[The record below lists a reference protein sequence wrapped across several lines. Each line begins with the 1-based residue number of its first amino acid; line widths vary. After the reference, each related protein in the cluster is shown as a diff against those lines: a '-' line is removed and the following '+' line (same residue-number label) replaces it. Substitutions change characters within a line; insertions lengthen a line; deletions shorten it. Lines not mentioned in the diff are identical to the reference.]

1 MLQTMRFPRFLAV
14 LAFALSATLAAQNL
28 SNISVDQLS
37 DAQIQQIV
45 NRGKA
50 QGLSE
55 ADAEAMASSMGLAP
69 EEAAKLRA
77 RIAKLGTSTKDVVEQ
92 TSKEPTVMT
101 QSVRIAEPKALGAK
115 NEVFGMDFF
124 KRADFK
130 PYTQGNEVVQAPASY
145 LIGPG
150 DELTVTVY
158 GTALVSKTLKVDARG
173 FIEFSGLWRLNVT
186 GMTFAQA
193 EDAVTKRLASNFNLA
208 SNQVHLALNFARS
221 ISVNVAGEVQKPGT
235 YTLPATN
242 SAFNFIA
249 AAGGPTE
256 AGSMRRVRVV
266 RGGKTVQTL
275 DLYSYLTQPGSATL
289 IYTQD
294 GDHLVIE
301 PVGPRSLVEGAVRRP
316 MTYEVVPGESVQ
328 NLIAYAGG
336 FTEDANTVTVQLRR
350 PSGNQL
356 NLVDVLVAQAART
369 EVQPGDRLTV
379 SVLNEALTDY
389 VEVYGAV
396 RYPGRYA
403 YTPGINAS
411 QLVALAGGYS
421 DKALQNQSYILREQS
436 DRSRTK
442 LFVNPTQTALS
453 NRDHLYVL
461 ENPDLGEGLAVAVSG
476 SVRQPVTVAYAEGLT
491 LGDVLRMAGG
501 VKLDADLSRVEV
513 SRVNTEAVRKR
524 RAELF
529 TLDVPAEFSQN
540 LELPSEALNFPLKP
554 YDQVVLR
561 QKPNFSMQKLVY
573 VGGEVKYPGYYAL
586 GSYDERLSSL
596 LIRAGGATNFADLS
610 NARLFRENA
619 ANVVVELKQAILSP
633 KGKFNYIL
641 AEGDSLL
648 VPEFDNLVQISG
660 DGHRTAE
667 YGNRDTLSAPFVG
680 NMRANRYVKE
690 YALGFAQ
697 RADRNSLYVRY
708 PNGKFS
714 RTRNYGLFNVYP
726 VVKAGGE
733 IAVSLKP
740 EKVKTKKE
748 VKFDVNQAIGTVTA
762 ALTSFATIYVLLTR

>member
-14 LAFALSATLAAQNL
+14 LAFALGATLSAQNL
-28 SNISVDQLS
+28 SHVSVDQMS

-55 ADAEAMASSMGLAP
+55 SDAEAMAISMGLAP
-69 EEAAKLRA
+69 EEAAKFKERV
-77 RIAKLGTSTKDVVEQ
+77 AKLSPKAEVKQDGEKL
-92 TSKEPTVMT
+92 KEK
-101 QSVRIAEPKALGAK
+101 QEPKNQRLAQPK
-115 NEVFGMDFF
+115 EVSDSSDVFGMDFF

-173 FIEFSGLWRLNVT
+173 FIEFSGLWRLNVA

-193 EDAVTKRLASNFNLA
+193 DEAINKRLAANFNLA
-208 SNQVHLALNFARS
+208 SNQVHLALSFARS
-221 ISVNVAGEVQKPGT
+221 ISVNVAGEVQNPGT

-256 AGSMRRVRVV
+256 FGSMRRVRVV

-289 IYTQD
+289 IYAQD

-301 PVGPRSLVEGAVRRP
+301 PVGPRSKVEGAVRRP
-316 MTYEVVPGESVQ
+316 MTYEVIQGESVQ

-336 FTEDANTVTVQLRR
+336 FTEEANTVTVQLRR
-350 PSGNQL
+350 PAGNQL
-356 NLVDVLVAQAART
+356 TLVDVPVAKVAST
-369 EVQPGDRLTV
+369 EVQPGDRLKV
-379 SVLNEALTDY
+379 SALDTTLVDY

-396 RYPGRYA
+396 RYPGQYA
-403 YTPGINAS
+403 YTQGLNAT
-411 QLVALAGGYS
+411 QLIALAGGYS
-421 DKALQNQSYILREQS
+421 DQALQSQGYILRERA
-436 DRSRTK
+436 DRTRTK
-442 LFVNPTQTALS
+442 VFVNPTQAELS

-476 SVRQPVTVAYAEGLT
+476 SVRQPVNVAYAEGLT

-501 VKLDADLSRVEV
+501 AKLDADLSRVEI
-513 SRVNTEAVRKR
+513 SRVNTDASRKR

-529 TLDVPAEFSQN
+529 TLTLPETYAQN
-540 LELPSEALNFPLKP
+540 PDTQSEALSFALQP

-573 VGGEVKYPGYYAL
+573 VGGEVTYPGYYAL

-596 LIRAGGATNFADLS
+596 VKRAGGTTDFADAS
-610 NARLFRENA
+610 NAVLYREGST
-619 ANVVVELKQAILSP
+619 NVVVELNNALRSP
-633 KGKFNYIL
+633 AGKFNYIL

-648 VPEFDNLVQISG
+648 VPEFENLVVIHG
-660 DGHRTAE
+660 DGHRTAQ
-667 YGNRDTLSAPFVG
+667 YGDRDTLSAPYVG
-680 NMRANRYVKE
+680 SMRANRYVKQ

-697 RADRNSLYVRY
+697 RADRDGLYVKY

-714 RTRNYGLFNVYP
+714 RTRNYLFFNVYP
-726 VVKAGGE
+726 VVKPGGE

-740 EKVKTKKE
+740 EKVKVKKD

>member
-1 MLQTMRFPRFLAV
+1 MLQTMRFPRLLAV
-14 LAFALSATLAAQNL
+14 VAFALSATLAAQNL
-28 SNISVDQLS
+28 SNVSVDQMT

-45 NRGKA
+45 ARGKA

-55 ADAEAMASSMGLAP
+55 ADAEAMATSMGLSP
-69 EEAAKLRA
+69 EEAAKFKERV
-77 RIAKLGTSTKDVVEQ
+77 AKLS
-92 TSKEPTVMT
+92 
-101 QSVRIAEPKALGAK
+101 PKAEVK
-115 NEVFGMDFF
+115 NDGEKPKESQQPKNQRLAQPKVVNDSSDVFGMDFF

-173 FIEFSGLWRLNVT
+173 FIEFSGLWRLNVA

-193 EDAVTKRLASNFNLA
+193 DEAINKRLAANFNLA

-256 AGSMRRVRVV
+256 FGSMRRVRVV

-294 GDHLVIE
+294 GDHLVVE
-301 PVGPRSLVEGAVRRP
+301 PVGPRSKVEGAVRRP

-336 FTEDANTVTVQLRR
+336 LTEQANTLTVQLRR
-350 PSGNQL
+350 PAGNQL
-356 NLVDVLVAQAART
+356 TLVDVPVAKASST

-379 SVLNEALTDY
+379 TALDTTLIDY

-403 YTPGINAS
+403 YTQGLSAT
-411 QLVALAGGYS
+411 QLITLAGGYS
-421 DKALQNQSYILREQS
+421 DKALQSQAYVLRERA

-442 LFVNPTQTALS
+442 VFVNPTQAALS

-476 SVRQPVTVAYAEGLT
+476 SVRQPVKVAYAEGLT

-501 VKLDADLSRVEV
+501 AKLDADLSRVEV
-513 SRVNTEAVRKR
+513 SRVNTEASRRR

-529 TLDVPAEFSQN
+529 TLDVPAEFAKN
-540 LELPSEALNFPLKP
+540 LEVQAEALNFVLQP

-561 QKPNFSMQKLVY
+561 QKPNYSMQKLVY

-586 GSYDERLSSL
+586 SSYDERLSSL
-596 LIRAGGATNFADLS
+596 VIRAGGATGFADLS
-610 NARLFRENA
+610 NAQLYRQGA
-619 ANVVVELKQAILSP
+619 PNVVVELRQALVTP
-633 KGKFNYIL
+633 KGTFNYIL

-648 VPEFDNLVQISG
+648 VPEHENLVQISG
-660 DGHRTAE
+660 EGHRTAQ
-667 YGNRDTLSAPFVG
+667 YGDRDTLSAPFVG
-680 NMRANRYVKE
+680 NMRANRYVKQF
-690 YALGFAQ
+690 ALGFAQ
-697 RADRNSLYVRY
+697 RADRDGLYVKY

-714 RTRNYGLFNVYP
+714 RTRNYGLFRIYP

-762 ALTSFATIYVLLTR
+762 ALTSFATVYVLLTR

>member
-14 LAFALSATLAAQNL
+14 VAFALSATLAAQNL
-28 SNISVDQLS
+28 SNVSVDQMT

-45 NRGKA
+45 ARGKA

-55 ADAEAMASSMGLAP
+55 ADAEAMATSMGLSP
-69 EEAAKLRA
+69 EEAAKFKERV
-77 RIAKLGTSTKDVVEQ
+77 AKLSPKAEVKNDGEKP
-92 TSKEPTVMT
+92 KEP
-101 QSVRIAEPKALGAK
+101 QQLKNQRLAQPK
-115 NEVFGMDFF
+115 EVNDSSDIFGMDFF

-173 FIEFSGLWRLNVT
+173 FIEFSGLWRLHVA

-193 EDAVTKRLASNFNLA
+193 DEAINKRLAANFNLA

-256 AGSMRRVRVV
+256 FGSMRRVRVV

-294 GDHLVIE
+294 GDHLVVE
-301 PVGPRSLVEGAVRRP
+301 PVSPGSKVEGAVRRP

-336 FTEDANTVTVQLRR
+336 LTEQANTVTVQLRR
-350 PSGNQL
+350 PAGNQL
-356 NLVDVLVAQAART
+356 TLVDVPVAKASST

-379 SVLNEALTDY
+379 TALDTTLIDY

-403 YTPGINAS
+403 YTQGLSAT
-411 QLVALAGGYS
+411 QLITLAGGYS
-421 DKALQNQSYILREQS
+421 DKALQSQAYVLRERE

-442 LFVNPTQTALS
+442 VFVNPTQAALS

-476 SVRQPVTVAYAEGLT
+476 SVRQPVKVAYAEGLT

-501 VKLDADLSRVEV
+501 AKLDADLSRVEV
-513 SRVNTEAVRKR
+513 SRVNTEASRKR

-529 TLDVPAEFSQN
+529 TLDVPAEFAKN
-540 LELPSEALNFPLKP
+540 LEVQAEALNFVLQP
-554 YDQVVLR
+554 YDQVVVR
-561 QKPNFSMQKLVY
+561 QKPNYSMQKLVY

-586 GSYDERLSSL
+586 SSYDERLSSL
-596 LIRAGGATNFADLS
+596 VIRAGGATGFADLS
-610 NARLFRENA
+610 NAQLYRQGA
-619 ANVVVELKQAILSP
+619 PNVVVELRQALVTP
-633 KGKFNYIL
+633 KGTFNYIL

-648 VPEFDNLVQISG
+648 VPEHENLVQISG
-660 DGHRTAE
+660 EGHRTAQ
-667 YGNRDTLSAPFVG
+667 YGDRDTLSAPFVG
-680 NMRANRYVKE
+680 NMRANRYVKQF
-690 YALGFAQ
+690 ALGFAQ
-697 RADRNSLYVRY
+697 RADRDGLYVKY

-714 RTRNYGLFNVYP
+714 RTRNYGLFRIYP

-733 IAVSLKP
+733 IAISLKP

-762 ALTSFATIYVLLTR
+762 ALTSFGTIYVLLTR

>member
-1 MLQTMRFPRFLAV
+1 MLQTMRFPRFLAI
-14 LAFALSATLAAQNL
+14 LAFALGATLSAQNL
-28 SNISVDQLS
+28 SNVSVDQMS
-37 DAQIQQIV
+37 DAQIQQIIA
-45 NRGKA
+45 RGKA

-55 ADAEAMASSMGLAP
+55 ADAEAMATSMGLPP
-69 EEAAKLRA
+69 EEAAKFKERV
-77 RIAKLGTSTKDVVEQ
+77 AKLSPKAEAKQDGEK
-92 TSKEPTVMT
+92 SKEP
-101 QSVRIAEPKALGAK
+101 QEPKNQRLAQPK
-115 NEVFGMDFF
+115 EVKDSSDIFGMDFF
-124 KRADFK
+124 QRADFK

-173 FIEFSGLWRLNVT
+173 FIEFSGLWRLNIA

-193 EDAVTKRLASNFNLA
+193 DEAINKRLAANFNLA

-256 AGSMRRVRVV
+256 FGSMRRVRVV

-275 DLYSYLTQPGSATL
+275 DLYSYLTQPGTATL

-294 GDHLVIE
+294 GDHLVVE
-301 PVGPRSLVEGAVRRP
+301 PVGPRSKVEGAVRRP

-336 FTEDANTVTVQLRR
+336 FTEDANTVAVQLVR
-350 PSGNQL
+350 PAGSQRS
-356 NLVDVLVAQAART
+356 LVDVPVAKAAST
-369 EVQPGDRLTV
+369 EVQPGDRLKV
-379 SVLNEALTDY
+379 SALDTTLVDY

-396 RYPGRYA
+396 RYPGQYA
-403 YTPGINAS
+403 YTPGLQAA

-421 DKALQNQSYILREQS
+421 DKALRSQGYVLRERA

-442 LFVNPTQTALS
+442 VFVNPTQAELS

-476 SVRQPVTVAYAEGLT
+476 SVRQPVNVAYAEGLT

-501 VKLDADLSRVEV
+501 AKLDADLSRVEV
-513 SRVNTEAVRKR
+513 SRVNTEASRRR

-529 TLDVPAEFSQN
+529 TLDVPAEFAQN
-540 LELPSEALNFPLKP
+540 LEVQAEALSFKLQP
-554 YDQVVLR
+554 YDQVVVR
-561 QKPNFSMQKLVY
+561 QKPNYSLQKLVY

-586 GSYDERLSSL
+586 SSYDERLSSL
-596 LIRAGGATNFADLS
+596 VIRAGGATGFADLS
-610 NARLFRENA
+610 NAQLYREGA
-619 ANVVVELKQAILSP
+619 PNVVVELRQALLSP
-633 KGKFNYIL
+633 KGKFNYIM
-641 AEGDSLL
+641 AEGDSLV
-648 VPEFDNLVQISG
+648 VPEHENLIQISG
-660 DGHRTAE
+660 EGHRTAQ
-667 YGNRDTLSAPFVG
+667 YGDRDTLSAPFVG
-680 NMRANRYVKE
+680 DLRANRYVKQF
-690 YALGFAQ
+690 ALGFAQ
-697 RADRNSLYVRY
+697 RADRDGLYVKY

-714 RTRNYGLFNVYP
+714 RTRNYGLFRVYP

-740 EKVKTKKE
+740 EKVKVKKD

-762 ALTSFATIYVLLTR
+762 ALTSFATVYVLLTR

>member
-28 SNISVDQLS
+28 SNVSVDQMT

-45 NRGKA
+45 ARGKA

-55 ADAEAMASSMGLAP
+55 ADAEAMATSMGLSP
-69 EEAAKLRA
+69 EEAAKFKERV
-77 RIAKLGTSTKDVVEQ
+77 AKLSPKAEVKNDGEKP
-92 TSKEPTVMT
+92 KEP
-101 QSVRIAEPKALGAK
+101 QQLKNQRLAQPK
-115 NEVFGMDFF
+115 EVNDSSDIFGMDFF

-173 FIEFSGLWRLNVT
+173 FIEFSGLWRLNVA

-193 EDAVTKRLASNFNLA
+193 DEAINKRLAANFNLA

-256 AGSMRRVRVV
+256 FGSMRRVRVV

-294 GDHLVIE
+294 GDHLVVE
-301 PVGPRSLVEGAVRRP
+301 PVGPRSKVEGAVRRP

-336 FTEDANTVTVQLRR
+336 LTEQANTVTVQLRR
-350 PSGNQL
+350 PAGNQL
-356 NLVDVLVAQAART
+356 TLVDVPVAKASST

-379 SVLNEALTDY
+379 TALDTTLIDY

-403 YTPGINAS
+403 YTQGLSAT
-411 QLVALAGGYS
+411 QLITLAGGYS
-421 DKALQNQSYILREQS
+421 DKALQSQAYVLRERA

-442 LFVNPTQTALS
+442 VFVNPTQAALS

-476 SVRQPVTVAYAEGLT
+476 SVRQPVKVAYAEGLT

-501 VKLDADLSRVEV
+501 AKLDADLSRVEV
-513 SRVNTEAVRKR
+513 SRVNTEASRKR

-529 TLDVPAEFSQN
+529 TLDVPAEFAKN
-540 LELPSEALNFPLKP
+540 LEVQAEALNFVLQP
-554 YDQVVLR
+554 YDQVVVR
-561 QKPNFSMQKLVY
+561 QKPNYSLQKLVY

-586 GSYDERLSSL
+586 SSYDERLSSL
-596 LIRAGGATNFADLS
+596 VIRAGGATGFADLS
-610 NARLFRENA
+610 NAQLYRQGA
-619 ANVVVELKQAILSP
+619 PNVVVELRQALVTP
-633 KGKFNYIL
+633 KGTFNYIL

-648 VPEFDNLVQISG
+648 VPEHENLVQISG
-660 DGHRTAE
+660 EGHRTAQ
-667 YGNRDTLSAPFVG
+667 YGDRDTLSAPFVG
-680 NMRANRYVKE
+680 NMRANRYVKQF
-690 YALGFAQ
+690 ALGFAQ
-697 RADRNSLYVRY
+697 RADRDGLYVKY

-714 RTRNYGLFNVYP
+714 RTRNYGLFRIYP

-733 IAVSLKP
+733 IAISLKP

-762 ALTSFATIYVLLTR
+762 ALTSFATVYVLLTR

>member
-14 LAFALSATLAAQNL
+14 VAFALSATLAAQNL
-28 SNISVDQLS
+28 SNVSVDQMT

-45 NRGKA
+45 ARGKA

-55 ADAEAMASSMGLAP
+55 ADAEAMATSMGLSP
-69 EEAAKLRA
+69 EEAAKFKERV
-77 RIAKLGTSTKDVVEQ
+77 AKLSPKAEVKNDGEKP
-92 TSKEPTVMT
+92 KEP
-101 QSVRIAEPKALGAK
+101 QQPKNQRLAQPK
-115 NEVFGMDFF
+115 EVNDSSDIFGMDFF

-173 FIEFSGLWRLNVT
+173 FIEFSGLWRLNVA

-193 EDAVTKRLASNFNLA
+193 DEAINKRLAANFNLA

-256 AGSMRRVRVV
+256 FGSMRRVRVV

-294 GDHLVIE
+294 GDHLVVE
-301 PVGPRSLVEGAVRRP
+301 PVGPRSKVEGAVRRP

-336 FTEDANTVTVQLRR
+336 LTEQANTLTVQLRR
-350 PSGNQL
+350 PAGNQL
-356 NLVDVLVAQAART
+356 TLVDVPVAKASST

-379 SVLNEALTDY
+379 TALDTTLIDY

-403 YTPGINAS
+403 YTQGLSAT
-411 QLVALAGGYS
+411 QLITLAGGYS
-421 DKALQNQSYILREQS
+421 DKALQSQAYVLRERA
-436 DRSRTK
+436 DRSRSK
-442 LFVNPTQTALS
+442 VFVNPTQAALS

-476 SVRQPVTVAYAEGLT
+476 SVRQPVKVAYAEGLT

-501 VKLDADLSRVEV
+501 AKLDADLSRVEV
-513 SRVNTEAVRKR
+513 SRVNTEASRRR

-529 TLDVPAEFSQN
+529 TLDVPAEFAKN
-540 LELPSEALNFPLKP
+540 LEVQAEALNFVLQP

-561 QKPNFSMQKLVY
+561 QKPNYSMQKLVY

-586 GSYDERLSSL
+586 SSYDERLSSL
-596 LIRAGGATNFADLS
+596 VIRAGGATGFADLS
-610 NARLFRENA
+610 NAQLYRQGA
-619 ANVVVELKQAILSP
+619 PNVVVELRQALVTP
-633 KGKFNYIL
+633 KGTFNYIL

-648 VPEFDNLVQISG
+648 VPEHENLVQISG
-660 DGHRTAE
+660 EGHRTAQ
-667 YGNRDTLSAPFVG
+667 YGDRDTLSAPFVG
-680 NMRANRYVKE
+680 KMRANRYVKQF
-690 YALGFAQ
+690 ALGFAQ
-697 RADRNSLYVRY
+697 RADRDGLYVKY

-714 RTRNYGLFNVYP
+714 RTRNYGLFRIYP

-762 ALTSFATIYVLLTR
+762 ALTSFATVYVLLTR

>member
-1 MLQTMRFPRFLAV
+1 MLQTMRFTRFLAV
-14 LAFALSATLAAQNL
+14 LAFALSATLSAQNL
-28 SNISVDQLS
+28 SNVSVDQLS
-37 DAQIQQIV
+37 DAQIQQMIA
-45 NRGKA
+45 RGKA
-50 QGLSE
+50 QGLNE
-55 ADAEAMASSMGLAP
+55 ADAEAMATSMGLSP
-69 EEAAKLRA
+69 EEAAKFKERA
-77 RIAKLGTSTKDVVEQ
+77 AKLTPKAPLQEEEGKSLK
-92 TSKEPTVMT
+92 K
-101 QSVRIAEPKALGAK
+101 AEPKNVRLAQSK
-115 NEVFGMDFF
+115 EVTDSSDVFGMEFF
-124 KRADFK
+124 QRADFK
-130 PYTQGNEVVQAPASY
+130 PYTQGNEVVQAPANY

-173 FIEFSGLWRLNVT
+173 FIEFSGLWRLNVS

-193 EDAVTKRLASNFNLA
+193 EEAILKRLASNFNLA
-208 SNQVHLALNFARS
+208 SNQAHLTLNFARS

-256 AGSMRRVRVV
+256 FGSMRRVRVV

-275 DLYSYLTQPGSATL
+275 DLYSYLTQPGTATL

-301 PVGPRSLVEGAVRRP
+301 PVGPRSKVEGAVRRP
-316 MTYEVVPGESVQ
+316 MMYEVVAGESVQ
-328 NLIAYAGG
+328 NLINYAGG
-336 FTEDANTVTVQLRR
+336 FTEDANTVTVQLTR
-350 PSGNQL
+350 PSGGQRS
-356 NLVDVLVAQAART
+356 LVDVPVASAARI
-369 EVQPGDRLTV
+369 EVQPGDRLKV
-379 SVLNEALTDY
+379 AALDKSLVDY

-396 RYPGRYA
+396 RYPGQYA
-403 YTPGINAS
+403 YTAGLNAI
-411 QLVALAGGYS
+411 QLIALAGGYS
-421 DKALQNQSYILREQS
+421 DNALKSQGYILRERD

-442 LFVNPTQTALS
+442 VFVNPSQAPLS

-461 ENPDLGEGLAVAVSG
+461 ENPDLGEGLAIAVSG
-476 SVRQPVTVAYAEGLT
+476 SVRQPVKVAYAEGLT

-501 VKLDADLSRVEV
+501 AKLDADLSRVEV
-513 SRVNTEAVRKR
+513 SRVNTEATRMR

-529 TLDVPAEFSQN
+529 TIDVPADFAKNPEIQA
-540 LELPSEALNFPLKP
+540 EALNFALQP

-561 QKPNFSMQKLVY
+561 QKPNYSMQKLVY

-610 NARLFRENA
+610 NTQLYREKA
-619 ANVVVELKQAILSP
+619 PNVVVELRKAILSP

-648 VPEFDNLVQISG
+648 IPEFDNLVRITG

-667 YGNRDTLSAPFVG
+667 YGDRDTLSAPFVG
-680 NMRANRYVKE
+680 DMRADRYVKQ
-690 YALGFAQ
+690 YALGFAK
-697 RADRNSLYVRY
+697 RADRVGLYVKY

-714 RTRNYGLFNVYP
+714 RTRNYGLFKVYP
-726 VVKAGGE
+726 VVKPGGE
-733 IAVSLKP
+733 IAVTLKP
-740 EKVKTKKE
+740 EKVKSKKE